1 MTMST
6 KPELKQDRGV
16 MENPVDL
23 NGFIDEHG
31 YGIHHLGFAVGGRRD
46 AVVGELVDRGYRK
59 RVEHIYE
66 GGSWTIIDS
75 EESLG
80 VNLNI
85 KPEL

>member
-1 MTMST
+1 MNH
-6 KPELKQDRGV
+6 KRELKQDRGV

-23 NGFIDEHG
+23 NGFI
-31 YGIHHLGFAVGGRRD
+31 
-46 AVVGELVDRGYRK
+46 
-59 RVEHIYE
+59 
-66 GGSWTIIDS
+66 IDS

>member
-1 MTMST
+1 MYGESCHYG
-6 KPELKQDRGV
+6 LKIAAIKAPQ
-16 MENPVDL
+16 
-23 NGFIDEHG
+23 GFVE
-31 YGIHHLGFAVGGRRD
+31 
-46 AVVGELVDRGYRK
+46 RGYRK

-75 EESLG
+75 EEPLG

>member
-6 KPELKQDRGV
+6 KPELKQDRGM

-23 NGFIDEHG
+23 NGFIQ
-31 YGIHHLGFAVGGRRD
+31 IAI
-46 AVVGELVDRGYRK
+46 VVPDIEAAALNFGELVDRGYRK